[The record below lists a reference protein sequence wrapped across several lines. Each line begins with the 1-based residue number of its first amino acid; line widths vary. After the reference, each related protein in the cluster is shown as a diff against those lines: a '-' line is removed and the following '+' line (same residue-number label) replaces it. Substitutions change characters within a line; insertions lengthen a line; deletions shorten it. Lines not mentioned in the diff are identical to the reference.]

1 MEAFLRSD
9 QYNFIKS
16 QAYILANGHASANDS
31 GVIAALKSLA
41 MEKVEAALG
50 MMTDEQ
56 RQLIELLITVE
67 NREGAELFL
76 LKLAPY
82 IIPFQDISQQTLK
95 KLFPKAKKLRLPD
108 LEEMNMQETSYL
120 SWIDKGTNRKY
131 MITSHNNKLIG
142 LHGTFQPIHKKGIC
156 ALCNKH
162 AEVGMFLYEKKG
174 EVLGTFVKRGNYICQ
189 NSTLCN
195 QHITELDKLHDFIER
210 LRK

>member
-16 QAYILANGHASANDS
+16 QAYILANGHASANDK
-31 GVIAALKSLA
+31 GVIAALKSLT

-50 MMTDEQ
+50 TMTDQQ
-56 RQLIELLITVE
+56 RQLIDMLLTVE
-67 NREGAELFL
+67 NREEAELFL
-76 LKLAPY
+76 LKLTPY
-82 IIPFQDISQQTLK
+82 VVPFQDISQQTLK

-108 LEEMNMQETSYL
+108 MEEMNMQETSYL

-131 MITSHNNKLIG
+131 MIARHGNKLVG
-142 LHGTFQPIHKKGIC
+142 LHGTFQSINKKGIC

-162 AEVGMFLYEKKG
+162 EDVGMFLYEKKG

-189 NSTLCN
+189 NSVVCN
-195 QHITELDKLHDFIER
+195 QNITSLEKLHDFIEW

>member
-31 GVIAALKSLA
+31 GVIAAIKSLA
-41 MEKVEAALG
+41 LEKVEAILG
-50 MMTDEQ
+50 TMTDEQ
-56 RQLIELLITVE
+56 RELIELLITVK
-67 NREGAELFL
+67 NREEAELFL

-82 IIPFQDISQQTLK
+82 VIPFQDISQQTLK
-95 KLFPKAKKLRLPD
+95 KLFPKAKKLRLPNM
-108 LEEMNMQETSYL
+108 EEVNMQETSYL

-131 MITSHNNKLIG
+131 IIVCHNNKLIG

-195 QHITELDKLHDFIER
+195 QYITVLDKLHDFIER